1 MRMLE
6 NFLARVL
13 SDDMGKLTLR
23 LTLGILMLLH
33 GINKFENGINGIK
46 FLVTKNGLPEVLAY
60 GVYLGELIVPIL
72 LIIGL
77 YTRISSFIYATTMA
91 FAIYLA
97 HASDIFALNAKTGA
111 SAIELQLL
119 FMFGAVALMF
129 LGAGKISVD
138 KR

>member
-1 MRMLE
+1 MRTLE

-13 SDDMGKLTLR
+13 SDDMGKLVLR
-23 LTLGILMLLH
+23 LTLGILMLFH
-33 GINKFENGINGIK
+33 GISKLEKGIDGIK
-46 FLVTKNGLPEVLAY
+46 FLVTKNGLPEFLAY
-60 GVYLGELIVPIL
+60 GVYLGELVVPIL

-97 HASDIFALNAKTGA
+97 HASYILETSAKTGA
-111 SAIELQLL
+111 LLIETPLL
-119 FMFGAVALMF
+119 FMLGAVALMF